1 MVEGKPRAT
10 TCSSRAANRHARDG
24 LTTMS
29 TFHDFAPAYAAAGI
43 VPLPL
48 GGDDGKKPLV
58 KNPGRFGRGAAMELA
73 ANPRFADA
81 GLGFWCGLHNRI
93 TVVDVD
99 ATTDAELQYALAT
112 YGDSPVI
119 VRTASGKH
127 HAWYRHDG
135 ERRSIRPDKAHPID
149 VLGEGG
155 LCVAPPSLRPSGG
168 KYEFLRGNL
177 ASVRDL
183 PPIRSGA
190 IQKLERALD
199 DRAPIYDG
207 GRGDAL
213 FKMAV
218 AWAYRLDTN
227 AELLAILRDA
237 NETLCK
243 PPLSDAEVQGRARS
257 AWKYRTQGTL
267 MAKGVSHVVLP
278 REPIARWL
286 GRGDLDQLALM
297 ALFYKAHAGIP
308 GKAFAASPAAMAQ
321 AGVIGS
327 WGKNRYRAG
336 LRKLCD
342 AGEIERV
349 PQGRPGRGRPRP
361 LPPHPAEG
369 VQSRPQS

>member
-1 MVEGKPRAT
+1 MP
-10 TCSSRAANRHARDG
+10 
-24 LTTMS
+24 
-29 TFHDFAPAYAAAGI
+29 TFQDFAPAYAAAGI

-58 KNPGRFGRGAAMELA
+58 KNPGRFGRRAAMELA
-73 ANPRFADA
+73 ANPRFAGA
-81 GLGFWCGLHNRI
+81 GLGFWCGAHNRL

-99 ATTDAELQYALAT
+99 ATTNAELQYALAI

-127 HAWYRHDG
+127 HAWYRYNG

-149 VLGEGG
+149 ILGEGG
-155 LCVAPPSLRPSGG
+155 LCVAPPSLRPSVG
-168 KYEFLRGNL
+168 KYEFLRGSL

-183 PPIRSGA
+183 PQIRSGA
-190 IQKLERALD
+190 IQKLETALD

-218 AWAYRLDTN
+218 AWAYRLDTK
-227 AELLAILRDA
+227 AQLLAILRDA

-278 REPIARWL
+278 REAIARWL
-286 GRGDLDQLALM
+286 GGGDLDQLALM
-297 ALFYKAHAGIP
+297 ALFHKAHAGIP

-321 AGVIGS
+321 AGVIGC

-349 PQGRPGRGRPRP
+349 HKGGRGEGDPDLYRLTPPKGSKPDPNHNQTP
-361 LPPHPAEG
+361 L
-369 VQSRPQS
+369 SPQKRLRDGR